1 MKKVHSKSRRNT
13 PAKRSRIPGAP
24 KPAAGS
30 GAAQLSALADPP
42 VLALRLGRLAFGQ
55 EHTGQRN
62 GYHRLFFDVLA
73 AQRLVL
79 TERFSSLAEQTR
91 NDDMGVTITSLS
103 IAKLPSG
110 LTWWEWDPRI
120 AGRLPLQP
128 GDLAWI
134 AVEAGRV
141 IEFKPFRFVVVQRLT
156 AADAG
161 IVFERAHGC
170 LRGYRERL
178 GTAACCYPSSFGR
191 LIFPPLMQCD
201 RALPP
206 DSRHGRPAGRG
217 GAAARARLK
226 PGDLG
231 RIPLEGIGWAIAGAE
246 SGPRARPM
254 DLDWVRS
261 IRDQCAAAGVLFMF
275 KQRAADRRPS
285 AAPAWGPCLD
295 RSRGWSRDC
304 VGRLGTGR
312 LARGRRHLGGRM
324 GPSVQRG

>member
-1 MKKVHSKSRRNT
+1 MKKVHSESRRNT

-73 AQRLVL
+73 AQRLVF

-141 IEFKPFRFVVVQRLT
+141 IEFKPFRFVVVQLLA

-191 LIFPPLMQCD
+191 LIFPPLTTRCLNMNSTPAAAHWSRIERTQSRSIGLARGPLSAPAIAQPMPSSGMRPRSPGFR
-201 RALPP
+201 RARAAAPP
-206 DSRHGRPAGRG
+206 RPAGRPC
-217 GAAARARLK
+217 R
-226 PGDLG
+226 
-231 RIPLEGIGWAIAGAE
+231 E
-246 SGPRARPM
+246 SGGKARSHCINGGKISLPK
-254 DLDWVRS
+254 LD
-261 IRDQCAAAGVLFMF
+261 G
-275 KQRAADRRPS
+275 
-285 AAPAWGPCLD
+285 
-295 RSRGWSRDC
+295 
-304 VGRLGTGR
+304 
-312 LARGRRHLGGRM
+312 
-324 GPSVQRG
+324 

>member
-1 MKKVHSKSRRNT
+1 MKKVHSESRRNT

-73 AQRLVL
+73 AQRLVF

-128 GDLAWI
+128 GDMDCDRSGVLIRADESGLRGTMHVVASGRFDGNPEIGEAIIPLACHFDWRDDYETPASLLARVSVADARDALAGVCEPTLAEKEVSPAFFAELSNRFGLTVSPYNGADI
-134 AVEAGRV
+134 ARTLGVEWYRDQTILQAFVKDVIQDASFVLAAAIVLRTAPLVVTQVLRGARV
-141 IEFKPFRFVVVQRLT
+141 PSVPGWGDRAPFDYIVTDVV
-156 AADAG
+156 AADSALA
-161 IVFERAHGC
+161 V
-170 LRGYRERL
+170 
-178 GTAACCYPSSFGR
+178 
-191 LIFPPLMQCD
+191 MQ
-201 RALPP
+201 
-206 DSRHGRPAGRG
+206 
-217 GAAARARLK
+217 GAS
-226 PGDLG
+226 P
-231 RIPLEGIGWAIAGAE
+231 
-246 SGPRARPM
+246 
-254 DLDWVRS
+254 
-261 IRDQCAAAGVLFMF
+261 
-275 KQRAADRRPS
+275 
-285 AAPAWGPCLD
+285 
-295 RSRGWSRDC
+295 
-304 VGRLGTGR
+304 
-312 LARGRRHLGGRM
+312 
-324 GPSVQRG
+324 